1 MWVEWIVKGFIL
13 CLILLTGFAY
23 LTLYERRA
31 LARMQVRVGPN
42 RAGPQGLLQPIAD
55 AVKLI
60 FKEELTP
67 GHVYKLVFILAPVLT
82 VVPSLVLAAVIP
94 LGSSFN
100 LFGRQINLYVAD
112 LNVGVLYLTSIASI
126 AVYGIV
132 LAGWSSNNKY
142 AMLGGI
148 RSSAQMISYE
158 LSLGLGFVITIIL
171 SNSMNLNDIVNA
183 QKDMWFAVIQ
193 PAGAL
198 VFMIVT
204 LAEVNRAPFD
214 MPEAEQELTAGYHAE
229 YSGMK
234 FALFFMAEYQKMI
247 VICMIAATLYF
258 GGYRE
263 FWFLKDTIFS
273 VDSTWIIGSW
283 QTKAW
288 FLGPIYML
296 LKVVVLLF
304 FMIWVRAT
312 WPRIRYDRLM
322 AFGWK
327 VLLPLSLALAFIS
340 AVGILLQK
348 LYPLV
353 IPFWIFNIP
362 VYIAIIPLLSI
373 AISLVAVA
381 FIYGDLRRKSHGRI

>member
-1 MWVEWIVKGFIL
+1 MLSDWTLWLEWVVKSLFVIFA
-13 CLILLTGFAY
+13 LLTGFAY

-31 LARMQVRVGPN
+31 LARIQSRIGPN

-60 FKEELTP
+60 FKEELVPAKADRILFFWAPVITMVP
-67 GHVYKLVFILAPVLT
+67 SIILAAAIPFGPV
-82 VVPSLVLAAVIP
+82 V
-94 LGSSFN
+94 N
-100 LFGRQINLYVAD
+100 LFGREISLAVANI
-112 LNVGVLYLTSIASI
+112 NVGVLYLMSIASI

-142 AMLGGI
+142 AMLGGL

-158 LSLGLGFVITIIL
+158 LSLGLMFVTAIIL
-171 SNSMNLNDIVNA
+171 ADSMSLYEIVES
-183 QKDMWFAVIQ
+183 QSGMWFAVIQ
-193 PAGAL
+193 PVGAL
-198 VFMIVT
+198 IFLIVT

-214 MPEAEQELTAGYHAE
+214 MPEAEQELTAGYHSE

-247 VICMIAATLYF
+247 VISMIAATLFF

-263 FWFLKDTIFS
+263 FWFLTDLWGGILS
-273 VDSTWIIGSW
+273 VDRFWW
-283 QTKAW
+283 
-288 FLGPIYML
+288 LGPIYLL

-327 VLLPLSLALAFIS
+327 VLLPLSLAIAFIT
-340 AVGILLQK
+340 AAGVLLAEELQN
-348 LYPLV
+348 PLWLAT
-353 IPFWIFNIP
+353 IPF
-362 VYIAIIPLLSI
+362 VSVIIGFFTVVM
-373 AISLVAVA
+373 ISRE
-381 FIYGDLRRKSHGRI
+381 LRRKAYERA

>member
-1 MWVEWIVKGFIL
+1 MLTDWTLWLEWFIKSL
-13 CLILLTGFAY
+13 VVIFALLTGFAY

-31 LARMQVRVGPN
+31 LARIQSRIGPN

-67 GHVYKLVFILAPVLT
+67 AKADKVLFFWAPIIT
-82 VVPSLVLAAVIP
+82 MVPSIILAAVIP
-94 LGSSFN
+94 LGPENVN
-100 LFGRQINLYVAD
+100 LFGRKVSLSVASI
-112 LNVGVLYLTSIASI
+112 NVGVLYLMSIASI

-142 AMLGGI
+142 AMLGGL

-158 LSLGLGFVITIIL
+158 LSLGLMFVTAIIL
-171 SNSMNLNDIVNA
+171 ANSMNLYDIINA
-183 QKDMWFAVIQ
+183 QSNMWYAVVQ
-193 PAGAL
+193 PVGAL
-198 VFMIVT
+198 IFLIVT

-214 MPEAEQELTAGYHAE
+214 MPEAEQELTAGYHSE

-247 VICMIAATLYF
+247 AISMIAATLFF

-263 FWFLKDTIFS
+263 FWFLKDTFLS
-273 VDSTWIIGSW
+273 VDRFWW
-283 QTKAW
+283 
-288 FLGPIYML
+288 LGPIYLL

-304 FMIWVRAT
+304 FMIWIRAT

-327 VLLPLSLALAFIS
+327 ILLPLSLVIAFIT
-340 AVGILLQK
+340 AAGVLLAESNPM
-348 LYPLV
+348 L
-353 IPFWIFNIP
+353 IWSIP
-362 VYIAIIPLLSI
+362 VVSIIVGLFTVVI
-373 AISLVAVA
+373 V
-381 FIYGDLRRKSHGRI
+381 YRELRRKAYERA